1 MGNLTEKEKIV
12 MQAFIEDEFYEH
24 GLESILWA
32 DVFSDNLQN
41 RGFNARTRSG
51 VLSSLNKKGYLISNS
66 GDREATLMLTEKGKE
81 YIKTTFNITE

>member
-1 MGNLTEKEKIV
+1 MENLTEKEKIV

-24 GLESILWA
+24 GLESILRA

-51 VLSSLNKKGYLISNS
+51 VLSSLNKKRLLNFQFWI
-66 GDREATLMLTEKGKE
+66 MLTEKGKE

>member
-1 MGNLTEKEKIV
+1 

-24 GLESILWA
+24 GLESILRA

-66 GDREATLMLTEKGKE
+66 G
-81 YIKTTFNITE
+81 

>member
-1 MGNLTEKEKIV
+1 MNNLTEKEKIV
-12 MQAFIEDEFYEH
+12 MQAFWEDEFCDF

-32 DVFSDNLQN
+32 DAFSDNLQN

-66 GDREATLMLTEKGKE
+66 GNRDATLMLTDKGKE
-81 YIKTTFNITE
+81 YLKKTLNITE